1 MRKYIFTAIIA
12 VVAIFATVS
21 CSQDE
26 VLTPSGNYSPIRG
39 GFPQGNSKQDS
50 IINEIK
56 KEYGV
61 YLIYK
66 EINEKDLN
74 REWVSTGTGPLYVA
88 GYEEERDKGEIGWDL
103 PAEQLP
109 LYVDFFNNHIFD
121 NISKEIVNSALPIKI
136 YMING
141 LRTEARD
148 YGEDNQESSGTD
160 TDPYKSIKLGTF
172 DNWAVCLDDVIS
184 KEGKEKEDALK
195 QMRCVLII
203 EIIKNAI
210 DKGEIDSPDEFW
222 NGFNFAENQK
232 IDNNDP
238 ARDNYKYKLG
248 FVDRINDNF
257 GTGSKKQVWPN
268 DIITSSY
275 YWEKNKY
282 PDYNLFTTY
291 IKNIMWLTPEG
302 FEARYPSNKYPM
314 IKEKREIIV
323 NHMMEKYGINLVGI
337 ANGPQE

>member
-1 MRKYIFTAIIA
+1 MRKYIFTAIAAIA
-12 VVAIFATVS
+12 VAFAAVS
-21 CSQDE
+21 CSDDE

-39 GFPQGNSKQDS
+39 GFPQGDSKQDS

-56 KEYGV
+56 KDYGV

-66 EINEKDLN
+66 GINEKDLN

-88 GYEEERDKGEIGWDL
+88 GYEEERDNGEIGWDL

-121 NISKEIVNSALPIKI
+121 NISKEIVNSAIPIKI

-148 YGEDNQESSGTD
+148 YGEENQESSGTD

-172 DNWAVCLDDVIS
+172 DNWAVCLDNVIS
-184 KEGKEKEDALK
+184 KEGEEKKEALK

-210 DKGEIDSPDEFW
+210 DKGEIDSPNEFW
-222 NGFNFAENQK
+222 SGFNFGEDQK

-238 ARDNYKYKLG
+238 TRDNYKYKLG

-257 GTGSKKQVWPN
+257 GTGSQKQVWPN